1 MVTEFPIA
9 VEDAVMMIS
18 DYIVYLWMFPV
29 VLQILLPLVI
39 LCGWMVTK
47 PLVLLFGF
55 REPKTSYEH
64 GQAYAS

>member
-1 MVTEFPIA
+1 MTEFPIA
-9 VEDAVMMIS
+9 VEDTVMKIS

-47 PLVLLFGF
+47 PLVLLFGS
-55 REPKTSYEH
+55 RGLNSRYEPMK
-64 GQAYAS
+64 A